1 MTQGNMTQGEI
12 EAFIINYWKERAAEK
27 GLDTSTIGPSTILL
41 RSADADSL
49 ELAILVA
56 ELERFT
62 GQDPFSTTAPDFQT
76 IQDLARFYVG

>member
-1 MTQGNMTQGEI
+1 MTQGDV
-12 EAFIINYWKERAAEK
+12 EAFIISYWKERAAEK

-41 RSADADSL
+41 QSAGADSL

-56 ELERFT
+56 ELETFT
-62 GQDPFSTTAPDFQT
+62 GRDPFSTTAPEFQT